1 MNDVLAAR
9 RLRRREPDPGLG
21 ALLFFSLIAASGF
34 AFGWAA
40 QALGS
45 F

>member
-1 MNDVLAAR
+1 MSLGLALKR
-9 RLRRREPDPGLG
+9 RPEPEEPAAG
-21 ALLFFSLIAASGF
+21 AFAFFSLIAAAGF

>member
-1 MNDVLAAR
+1 MAHGPSIMHRPAPD
-9 RLRRREPDPGLG
+9 DPGVAWG
-21 ALLFFSLIAASGF
+21 YFSLIAAAGF

-40 QALGS
+40 QALGA

>member
-1 MNDVLAAR
+1 MMHGLA
-9 RLRRREPDPGLG
+9 LNRRREPEDPMGG
-21 ALLFFSLIAASGF
+21 ALAFFSLIAAAGF

>member
-1 MNDVLAAR
+1 MIEALGIR
-9 RLRRREPDPGLG
+9 RGREPEDPGAG
-21 ALLFFSLIAASGF
+21 AALFFSLVAAAGF

-40 QALGS
+40 QALGG